1 MKSLLAGGGIVMM
14 TFTELLK
21 NRRAIRD
28 FQPKDVSLDVVQE
41 ILKESCLAPS
51 ASNGQPCRFTI
62 VNCKQ
67 TIKVLSDESKKNLL
81 DDFVKNKSA
90 LNPGYVD
97 MLKNENFNVF
107 YNAPCLIYVIGS
119 TAVHSLELDCALA
132 ASYIMFSAVSRGLGT
147 CWVALG
153 AYIRDPQ
160 TKALLGIPDGCQIV
174 APVIIGYPKEIPP
187 ASERHAPQILK
198 VIS

>member
-1 MKSLLAGGGIVMM
+1 MKSLPTEGGSFMM

-28 FQPKDVSLDVVQE
+28 FQDKDVPLKIVEE
-41 ILKESCLAPS
+41 ILQESTLAPS
-51 ASNGQPCRFTI
+51 ASNDQPCRFSI
-62 VNCKQ
+62 VNCRK
-67 TIKVLSDESKKNLL
+67 TLKALSDESKTNLL
-81 DDFVKNKSA
+81 EDFAGNRTS
-90 LNPGYVD
+90 LNPSYAD
-97 MLKNENFNVF
+97 MLRNESFNVF

-119 TAVHSLELDCALA
+119 KSVGSLDVDCALA
-132 ASYIMFSAVSRGLGT
+132 ASYIMFSAASRGLGT

-153 AYIRDPQ
+153 AYIRDPK
-160 TKALLGIPDGCQIV
+160 TKALLGIPDGCEIV
-174 APVIIGYPKEIPP
+174 APIIIGYPKEIPA